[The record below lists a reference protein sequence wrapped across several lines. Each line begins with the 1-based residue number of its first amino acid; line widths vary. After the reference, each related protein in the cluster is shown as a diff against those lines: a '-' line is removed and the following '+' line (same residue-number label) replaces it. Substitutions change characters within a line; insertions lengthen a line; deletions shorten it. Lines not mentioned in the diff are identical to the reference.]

1 MEFSA
6 AKKGRIP
13 DITLQCLQHLR
24 HHLPT
29 VTISVEVEKP
39 DRKGLQD
46 LAALADVVFYSKSW
60 ARVCIPTTHRAVSH
74 SLLMRCDEG
83 EWLRIRRG
91 VLTRSSSFGFESVS
105 KTGLLFVRAL
115 FP

>member
-13 DITLQCLQHLR
+13 DVTLQCLQHLR

-39 DRKGLQD
+39 GREGLQD

-60 ARVCIPTTHRAVSH
+60 ARVCISTTHKAFSTF
-74 SLLMRCDEG
+74 
-83 EWLRIRRG
+83 ITN
-91 VLTRSSSFGFESVS
+91 VLC
-105 KTGLLFVRAL
+105 
-115 FP
+115 